1 MKIGLISDTH
11 VPTMG
16 DEPPIEIK
24 DAFKDVDLIL
34 HSGNIHV
41 PRVLDWLETIAPVK
55 AAGSIDG
62 DRFENPESFSM
73 ECQDDPRVS
82 PIQILEIEGHHIGVI
97 NNLLVHGI
105 DDELRPGIIER
116 QLKNRPELDFPKMI
130 ETIFDASID
139 IVVFGRMNYAMIEEH
154 QGLLF
159 INAGSPVL
167 PRNLRKLG
175 NVGILDIAPGE
186 RKASIIEL
194 SQFTK

>member
-1 MKIGLISDTH
+1 M
-11 VPTMG
+11 
-16 DEPPIEIK
+16 
-24 DAFKDVDLIL
+24 
-34 HSGNIHV
+34 
-41 PRVLDWLETIAPVK
+41 
-55 AAGSIDG
+55 
-62 DRFENPESFSM
+62 
-73 ECQDDPRVS
+73 S
-82 PIQILEIEGHHIGVI
+82 PIQILEIEGHNIGVI